1 MLQFIKWLLFGCS
14 SSIEIDQMSIPPQFN
29 ETIIIITL
37 NKIFIFSLNST
48 LDFFNEITSK
58 LNNVELF
65 ITSLKDEASSDKL
78 QILKIAKFIQWTNQV
93 KRIGIPLDFEQSQ
106 NIIKLEKWPIIAS
119 TGLDSLKLGF
129 FTMNHQIVDIR
140 KDLENLYHQ
149 IDLNTCANLINAKTN
164 LLEITIPC

>member
-78 QILKIAKFIQWTNQV
+78 KILKITKFIQ
-93 KRIGIPLDFEQSQ
+93 
-106 NIIKLEKWPIIAS
+106 
-119 TGLDSLKLGF
+119 
-129 FTMNHQIVDIR
+129 
-140 KDLENLYHQ
+140 
-149 IDLNTCANLINAKTN
+149 
-164 LLEITIPC
+164 